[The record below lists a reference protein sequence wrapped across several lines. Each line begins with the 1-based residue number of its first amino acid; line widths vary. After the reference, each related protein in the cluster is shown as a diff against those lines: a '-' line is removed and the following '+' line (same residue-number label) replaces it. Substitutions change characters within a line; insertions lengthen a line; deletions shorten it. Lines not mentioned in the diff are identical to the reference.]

1 MRINTTIYLFNIV
14 QVQDLNTGERVKT
27 IKSVVRVQGSVGPT
41 GSSTYWR
48 AQAANVQLRGTIQIQ
63 NRVYNKQKY
72 IYFKENGQGQ
82 VYRCNS
88 TAKAEDEHLIKVNY
102 EDVKEEGMKELIED
116 AIIQRL

>member
-1 MRINTTIYLFNIV
+1 MRKNATIYLFNV
-14 QVQDLNTGERVKT
+14 EQVQDPDTGERVKT
-27 IKSVVRVQGSVGPT
+27 VQSVVRVQGSVGPT
-41 GSSTYWR
+41 GSSTYWQ

-82 VYRCNS
+82 VYSCNS